1 MLDTNFV
8 PLQREQFSMLREAK
22 RLVTKEFSIELSL
35 QDKNVLQRLY
45 GFALESENERLFE
58 IFNELYSAQKSTKAQ
73 DQDQTK
79 KAAHSTT
86 ANNTRA
92 QLDSIQVGDVVDGKR
107 CTGFY
112 RGQPV
117 FKVV

>member
-8 PLQREQFSMLREAK
+8 PLQREQFAMLREAK

-45 GFALESENERLFE
+45 GFALESKNERLFE
-58 IFNELYSAQKSTKAQ
+58 IFNELYSAQKPAKAEEQTSKKPQ
-73 DQDQTK
+73 D
-79 KAAHSTT
+79 T
-86 ANNTRA
+86 AVDHKLV
-92 QLDSIQVGDVVDGKR
+92 QLDSIRVGDVVNGKR

>member
-1 MLDTNFV
+1 MLDTNFI
-8 PLQREQFSMLREAK
+8 PLQREQFAMLREAK

-58 IFNELYSAQKSTKAQ
+58 IFNELHSAQKPEKVE
-73 DQDQTK
+73 
-79 KAAHSTT
+79 AHKNARPKNSP
-86 ANNTRA
+86 ANSSSSK
-92 QLDSIQVGDVVDGKR
+92 LDSIKVGDVINGKR

>member
-8 PLQREQFSMLREAK
+8 PLQREQFAMLREAK
-22 RLVTKEFSIELSL
+22 RLVAKEFSIELSL

-73 DQDQTK
+73 DQTK
-79 KAAHSTT
+79 KAAQSTT
-86 ANNTRA
+86 ANNTPA
-92 QLDSIQVGDVVDGKR
+92 QLDPIQVGDVVDGKR